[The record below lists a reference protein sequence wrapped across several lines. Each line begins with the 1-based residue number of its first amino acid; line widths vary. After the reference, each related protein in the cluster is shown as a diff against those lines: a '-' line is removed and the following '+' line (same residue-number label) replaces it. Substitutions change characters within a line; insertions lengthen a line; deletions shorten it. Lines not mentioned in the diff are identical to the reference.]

1 MPTKTRGSRTRN
13 HHASRKNPKLQGV
26 SSELSLS
33 HEREDNLIKTLRENF
48 PTDIKDAT
56 VMRRSRINVTVAPE
70 KILDIALF
78 LRDKLGFDHPTGVS
92 AVDYNRESRFEIV
105 YHLASIANPAQ
116 RDILIN
122 AEPDPGYVHRGIEK
136 IIELRNIIRS
146 IPVIERPSIIDASN
160 LNHAWVK
167 AIEELQGVEP
177 PARGQYLRCLLNE
190 MNRIMSHLYW
200 LSIYGV
206 FLGHTTMFMW
216 PLGDRE
222 LFIDLAES
230 LTGARITYSYL
241 VPGRVRC
248 DLPQGFAEEAI
259 KRTEY
264 FEKRLDEYE
273 NIFFKN
279 PLFTSRAKGVG
290 VLSRQRAIELGATG
304 PTLRGSGVEA
314 DLRKDEPYAAYG
326 ELDFKVHTRP
336 DGDSYSRVM
345 VHVDEMRE
353 SSQLI
358 RQILEKM
365 PSGPVRRKAPIVVPL
380 GEAYCRVESARGVC
394 SFYMIGEG
402 GDKPY
407 RARYITGSYRNM
419 AAISAVLQGV
429 RLADMPT

>member
-1 MPTKTRGSRTRN
+1 
-13 HHASRKNPKLQGV
+13 
-26 SSELSLS
+26 
-33 HEREDNLIKTLRENF
+33 
-48 PTDIKDAT
+48 
-56 VMRRSRINVTVAPE
+56 
-70 KILDIALF
+70 
-78 LRDKLGFDHPTGVS
+78 
-92 AVDYNRESRFEIV
+92 
-105 YHLASIANPAQ
+105 
-116 RDILIN
+116 
-122 AEPDPGYVHRGIEK
+122 
-136 IIELRNIIRS
+136 
-146 IPVIERPSIIDASN
+146 VIERPSIIDASN
-160 LNHAWVK
+160 LNHAWVR

-241 VPGRVRC
+241 VPGGVRR
-248 DLPQGFAEEAI
+248 DLPQGFADEAI

-264 FEKRLDEYE
+264 FEKRLNEYE

-290 VLSRQRAIELGATG
+290 MLSRQRAIELGTTG
-304 PTLRGSGVEA
+304 PTLRGSGVDA

-358 RQILEKM
+358 RQILKKL
-365 PSGPVRRKAPIVVPL
+365 PSGPVRRKAPIVVPR
-380 GEAYCRVESARGVC
+380 GEAYGRVESARGEC

-419 AAISAVLQGV
+419 AAISEVLQGV
-429 RLADMPT
+429 RLADMPTAWWSIDYWPVEADR

>member
-1 MPTKTRGSRTRN
+1 MTTTEKP
-13 HHASRKNPKLQGV
+13 AQ
-26 SSELSLS
+26 
-33 HEREDNLIKTLRENF
+33 EN
-48 PTDIKDAT
+48 T
-56 VMRRSRINVTVAPE
+56 
-70 KILDIALF
+70 
-78 LRDKLGFDHPTGVS
+78 
-92 AVDYNRESRFEIV
+92 
-105 YHLASIANPAQ
+105 LASPSPDEPGAETLTLSVGPQHSGSGHMRLIVELDG
-116 RDILIN
+116 DIIIN

-146 IPVIERPSIIDASN
+146 IPVIERPSIIDAS
-160 LNHAWVK
+160 
-167 AIEELQGVEP
+167 I
-177 PARGQYLRCLLNE
+177 
-190 MNRIMSHLYW
+190 MNHLYW

-241 VPGRVRC
+241 VPGGVRR

-290 VLSRQRAIELGATG
+290 VLSRQRAIELGTTG
-304 PTLRGSGVEA
+304 PTLRGSGVDA

-336 DGDSYSRVM
+336 DGDSYSRAM
-345 VHVDEMRE
+345 VHMDEMRE
-353 SSQLI
+353 SCQLI
-358 RQILEKM
+358 RQILEKL
-365 PSGPVRRKAPIVVPL
+365 PSGPVRRKAPIVVPR
-380 GEAYCRVESARGVC
+380 GEAYGRVESARGEC

-419 AAISAVLQGV
+419 AAIPEVLKGV
-429 RLADMPT
+429 RLADMPTSWWSIDYWPVEADR